1 LARKLVQI
9 PSILSGD
16 MGFIALGGRVPSL
29 GDEKDER
36 GRDRRLR
43 AREPSSL
50 LSGPAAIRPIA
61 LAQAYLAAG
70 ACVIGTIATLLPHP
84 PYFNVAGLLV
94 VQAAAALWAAFM
106 FFGAGRIPFWL
117 LRLGPAL
124 ATVMTTAA
132 VIFSGD
138 STSGFS
144 LLYLWVG
151 LYVFYF
157 PLTRVDAALNVLW
170 AVANFAFA
178 IAVTPSVSAG
188 APNDA
193 ANHFVITAGTLITA
207 ATLLT
212 YLRGRV
218 EKLLARLTD
227 AARTDPLTGLPNRV
241 ALHETLEREMERER
255 AGPDRRALSLLMLD
269 IDRFKRINERHGLH
283 TGDQTLRRM
292 SSLLEQQSRIID
304 FVCRS
309 GGEEFAIVLP
319 ETDQH
324 RAFLFAEDLLEQ
336 IRKAFSAPGI
346 SITAS
351 VGLATFP
358 GHAEDVAGLTG
369 AADRALH
376 AAKALGRD
384 RAVIYSPEVTNV
396 LGAVTGRRSVESQAH
411 LATVLSLAEAL
422 DQRDSSTA
430 KHSQT
435 VGRLCELMARELGFE
450 DDRVQR
456 VRLAGILHDIGKIG
470 VPDSIL
476 RKPGALTP
484 EEIHQMRRHPELGAR
499 ILSSH
504 ELDDVREWIL
514 SHHERPDG
522 TGYPKGVAEEQI
534 PIEASI
540 LAVADAYEAM
550 TSDRVY
556 RMAIGQERAQEQ
568 LQRGA
573 GTQFSERVVDA
584 LLRALAREG
593 APVT

>member
-1 LARKLVQI
+1 
-9 PSILSGD
+9 
-16 MGFIALGGRVPSL
+16 
-29 GDEKDER
+29 
-36 GRDRRLR
+36 
-43 AREPSSL
+43 
-50 LSGPAAIRPIA
+50 
-61 LAQAYLAAG
+61 
-70 ACVIGTIATLLPHP
+70 VIGTIATLLPHP
-84 PYFNVAGLLV
+84 PDFNVAGLLA
-94 VQAAAALWAAFM
+94 VQAAAGFWAAFM
-106 FFGAGRIPFWL
+106 FFNAGRMPFWV

-124 ATVMTTAA
+124 ATVMTTVA
-132 VIFSGD
+132 VYFSGD

-157 PLTRVDAALNVLW
+157 PLSHIDAALNVLW
-170 AVANFAFA
+170 AAGNYAFA
-178 IAVTPSVSAG
+178 IAITPSVSDG
-188 APNDA
+188 ANSA
-193 ANHFVITAGTLITA
+193 VNHFVITAGTLITA

-218 EKLLARLTD
+218 EKLLSRLTD

-241 ALHETLEREMERER
+241 ALHETLEREMERAEPER
-255 AGPDRRALSLLMLD
+255 RSVSLLVLD
-269 IDRFKRINERHGLH
+269 LDRFKSVNERHGLH
-283 TGDQTLRRM
+283 TGDQTLRRV
-292 SSLLEQQSRIID
+292 SSLLEDSVRLID

-324 RAFLFAEDLLEQ
+324 RAFLFAEDVLERV
-336 IRKAFSAPGI
+336 RKAFSAPGI

-351 VGLATFP
+351 VGVATFP
-358 GHAEDVAGLTG
+358 DHADDLAGLTA

-396 LGAVTGRRSVESQAH
+396 LGAVAGRRSVEAQAH

-430 KHSQT
+430 RHSQT
-435 VGRLCELMARELGFE
+435 VGGLCAMMASELGLS
-450 DDRVQR
+450 DDLVQR

-476 RKPGALTP
+476 RKPGPLSGD
-484 EEIHQMRRHPELGAR
+484 EMRQMRRHPELGAR
-499 ILSSH
+499 ILSSR

-514 SHHERPDG
+514 AHHERPDG
-522 TGYPKGVAEEQI
+522 DGYPKGLAGQEI
-534 PIEASI
+534 PLEASI

-550 TSDRVY
+550 TSDRIY
-556 RMAIGQERAQEQ
+556 RMAIGPERAREE
-568 LQRGA
+568 LEGGA
-573 GTQFSERVVDA
+573 GTQFSKPVVEA
-584 LLRALAREG
+584 LMRALDREG
-593 APVT
+593 APIT